1 MEVLMKNTCAF
12 VRLCAVAA
20 IGPLLTGCLSIG
32 LVVSARLE
40 AQSRRI
46 TAVTGATLV
55 GDQVFLRVDAEL
67 ASGKR
72 ETLTIEIPFGELE
85 RDGKSADWSPTTGPG
100 EINLH
105 VPESALRR
113 GRSLPNKGTPV
124 PIETLA
130 LQRLED
136 LAYVSERLEPG
147 VHVVSIQSPPY
158 LAGLQRRTIP
168 VVLDTRDGRQP
179 MTVSLA
185 DLPASVKHRRPLLLL
200 MPFAAA
206 VDAVTLPLQ
215 IVGIILFM
223 PEC

>member
-1 MEVLMKNTCAF
+1 MKKTCAF

-20 IGPLLTGCLSIG
+20 IGPLLTGCLSTG
-32 LVVSARLE
+32 LVWSARPE

-46 TAVTGATLV
+46 TGVTGATLV
-55 GDQVFLRVDAEL
+55 GDRVFLRVDAEL
-67 ASGKR
+67 AQGKR
-72 ETLTIEIPFGELE
+72 ETLTLEIPFGELE

-113 GRSLPNKGTPV
+113 VRSLPNKGTPV

-136 LAYVSERLEPG
+136 LEWISGRLEPG
-147 VHVVSIQSPPY
+147 VHVVTIQSPPTFG
-158 LAGLQRRTIP
+158 GLQNRMIP

-179 MTVSLA
+179 MTVALA
-185 DLPASVKHRRPLLLL
+185 DLPSSVKHRRPLLLL

-206 VDAVTLPLQ
+206 VDAVTLPFQ

-223 PEC
+223 PDC